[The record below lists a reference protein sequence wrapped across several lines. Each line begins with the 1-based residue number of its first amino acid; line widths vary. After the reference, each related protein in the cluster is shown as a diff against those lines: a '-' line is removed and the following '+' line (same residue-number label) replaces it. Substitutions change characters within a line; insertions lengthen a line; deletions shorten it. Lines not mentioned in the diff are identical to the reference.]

1 MSVRCVIGVQW
12 GDEGKGKIVDLLA
25 EESDVVVRYQGGGNA
40 GHTVVVGRE
49 KFVLHLIPSGIL
61 HRRACVVGNGVV
73 VDPEQLFAEMADLEA
88 KGVKV
93 RGHLFISDRA
103 NVVFPYHKAIDRAG
117 EMKRGITKIGT
128 TGRGIGPCYADKYA
142 RNGIRI
148 VDLYDRELFEA
159 RLKVNVEEKN
169 YLLAGLGAETLNYA
183 KILREY
189 TAFAKRLKPFV
200 ADTVTMVN
208 DAIDHKKR
216 VLFEAAQ
223 GALLDIDH
231 GTYPYV
237 TSSNSDA
244 TGISSGAGVPPGC
257 VRDVIG
263 VAKAYTTRV
272 GSGPFPTELDNALG
286 EKIRQIGSEFGSTT
300 GRPRRTGWFDLV
312 GCRHAIRTS
321 GVSEL
326 AVTKLDVLDSF
337 DTIRICTGYK
347 VGKKVLKDFPADLR
361 SLETAK
367 PVYRDVRGWKTPTV
381 GARKLVD
388 LPAAARAYLRD
399 LEHSLGCVVSMVSV
413 GPERKQTVVTGGRI

>member
-61 HRRACVVGNGVV
+61 HGRACVVGNGVV
-73 VDPEQLFAEMADLEA
+73 VDPEQLFAEIADLEG

-93 RGHLFISDRA
+93 KGCLFISDRA
-103 NVVFPYHKAIDRAG
+103 NVVFPYHKALDRAG
-117 EMKRGITKIGT
+117 ELKRGITKIGT

-142 RNGIRI
+142 RNGIRVI
-148 VDLYDRELFEA
+148 DLYDLKVFAA
-159 RLKVNVEEKN
+159 RLRVNVEEKN
-169 YLLAGLGAETLNYA
+169 YLLAGLGAELLDYDH
-183 KILREY
+183 ILREY
-189 TAFAKRLKPFV
+189 TAYAKRLKPFV
-200 ADTVTMVN
+200 TDTVTMVN
-208 DAIDHKKR
+208 DAIDNKKR

-223 GALLDIDH
+223 GALLNIDH

-244 TGISSGAGVPPGC
+244 TGLSSGAGVPPGC

-272 GSGPFPTELDNALG
+272 GSGPFPTELNDALG
-286 EKIRQIGSEFGSTT
+286 EKIRQVGAEFGSTT

-312 GCRHAIRTS
+312 GSRHAIRTS
-321 GVSEL
+321 GVTEL
-326 AVTKLDVLDSF
+326 AITKLDVLDGF

-347 VGKKVLKDFPADLR
+347 VGKKTITAFPADLT
-361 SLETAK
+361 SLENAK
-367 PVYRDVRGWKTPTV
+367 PVYRDVRGWGATTS
-381 GARKLVD
+381 ARKLVD
-388 LPAAARAYLRD
+388 LPAEARAYLRL
-399 LEHSLGCVVSMVSV
+399 LERELGCVVSMVSV
-413 GPERKQTVVTGGRI
+413 GPERRQTVLTGGKL

>member
-40 GHTVVVGRE
+40 GHTVVVGKE

-61 HRRACVVGNGVV
+61 HGRQCIVGNGVV
-73 VDPEQLFAEMADLEA
+73 LEPEQLFAEMAELER
-88 KGVKV
+88 KGIRVK
-93 RGHLFISDRA
+93 GHLLVSDRA
-103 NVVFPYHKAIDRAG
+103 NVVFPYHKAVDRAG
-117 EMKRGITKIGT
+117 EVKRGITKIGT

-142 RNGIRI
+142 RSGIRV
-148 VDLYDRELFEA
+148 VDLYDAKLFAE
-159 RLKVNVEEKN
+159 RLKTNVEEKN
-169 YLLAGLGAETLNYA
+169 YLLAGMGAETLDYA
-183 KILREY
+183 QILEQY
-189 TAFAKRLKPFV
+189 TAYARKLKPFV
-200 ADTVTMVN
+200 ADTTTIVN

-244 TGISSGAGVPPGC
+244 TGLSSGAGVPPGC

-272 GSGPFPTELDNALG
+272 GSGPFPTELEDGIG
-286 EKIRQIGSEFGSTT
+286 ERIRQIGHEFGSTT

-321 GVSEL
+321 GVTEL
-326 AVTKLDVLDSF
+326 AITKLDVLDGF
-337 DTIRICTGYK
+337 DTVRICTGYK
-347 VGKKVLKDFPADLR
+347 VGRKTITTFPADLS
-361 SLETAK
+361 SLENAK
-367 PVYRDVRGWKTPTV
+367 PIYKDVRGWGATTS
-381 GARKLVD
+381 ARKLVD
-388 LPAAARAYLRD
+388 LPPEARAYLRL
-399 LEHSLGCVVSMVSV
+399 LERELNCVVSMVSV
-413 GPERKQTVVTGGRI
+413 GPERRQTVLTGGKL